1 MSPPGRPDG
10 LFRNGTFVLT
20 SMPSPGEAGDLV
32 IAHNGGAGPF
42 LHASSTNRAGPGDA
56 PSLLV
61 KDDLAS
67 GEGRI
72 DTTTAAEP

>member
-20 SMPSPGEAGDLV
+20 SMPSLGEAGDLV

-42 LHASSTNRAGPGDA
+42 LHASSISRANPGGMR
-56 PSLLV
+56 SLLD

-67 GEGRI
+67 GEGRL
-72 DTTTAAEP
+72 DATAAAET